1 MLIISKHYMYIFSVY
16 KHYISNI
23 YIYTFGPQ
31 VRAFAFAQGGLVAAA
46 RLHEDLLRA
55 VVAAPAAFFDATPA
69 GRVLNRFSSDAA
81 IADDALPFILSA
93 PHICALVLRQLSYFM
108 LRCCF

>member
-1 MLIISKHYMYIFSVY
+1 MQYMYTSV
-16 KHYISNI
+16 S
-23 YIYTFGPQ
+23 Q

-93 PHICALVLRQLSYFM
+93 PHICAHALQQFVLHAEILLLV
-108 LRCCF
+108 